1 MLTARTFLLRNFL
14 LKRCLANAGAQE
26 TAVIL
31 YAYLTAGQK
40 VRDGCHHFGA
50 AARTG
55 TNCQDEIPKRKS
67 AALSDHLAKLAISL
81 HILPVSAL
89 SRSDAMSRCEYFF
102 HRHT

>member
-1 MLTARTFLLRNFL
+1 LLRNFL

-31 YAYLTAGQK
+31 YAYLTARQK
-40 VRDGCHHFGA
+40 IRDGCHHFGA
-50 AARTG
+50 ATRTG

-67 AALSDHLAKLAISL
+67 AALSHNLAKLAISL
-81 HILPVSAL
+81 HMLAIAAL
-89 SRSDAMSRCEYFF
+89 SRANAMSRCEYFF

>member
-1 MLTARTFLLRNFL
+1 LLRNVL

-31 YAYLTAGQK
+31 YAYLTAAQEI
-40 VRDGCHHFGA
+40 RDGCHHFGA
-50 AARTG
+50 ATCTG

-67 AALSDHLAKLAISL
+67 AALSDDLAKLAISL
-81 HILPVSAL
+81 HMLPISAL
-89 SRSDAMSRCEYFF
+89 SRSNAMSRCEYFF